1 MRRSPFSDSLLV
13 SSRELVYFQCFVDN
27 YMNFFLLMFNWK
39 KMKKNLQP
47 TTPRVNLDDLLA
59 VATRADGVL
68 TGVRSSM
75 LAPTAAKSPPLFSA
89 TQVGE
94 ICGLD
99 AAGMQYR
106 VRKGELPAASELEP
120 GKKRK
125 MFTLSDARSWAR
137 HFRKKTLRPEATG
150 GIVIAAANF
159 KGGVSKT
166 TTAVTLAQGLS
177 LRGHKVL
184 VIDMDPQGST
194 SNLFGFLNADIDDD
208 LTLLPLCYGTEV
220 SVDYAVQ
227 RTYWDGIDIIP
238 ASLSLYSAEFAL
250 PSRQKDSAD
259 FEFWNV
265 LKYGIDTAREVYDV
279 IIIDTPP
286 ALSYLT
292 INALLAADGL
302 IMPIPPSTLDFTS
315 STQFWNL
322 FNQLA
327 NSLIKMQ
334 GKTKEFDFV
343 SVLLARVDSNDTS
356 STVVR
361 EWISAAYGEIV
372 LPVEIPKTSV
382 TSAAS
387 AEFGTVYDAN
397 VSEINARTYRRAFD
411 AYERFVD
418 LIEGQLQV
426 AWTRQLNELAQG
438 NDTVNVG
445 GQ

>member
-1 MRRSPFSDSLLV
+1 
-13 SSRELVYFQCFVDN
+13 
-27 YMNFFLLMFNWK
+27 
-39 KMKKNLQP
+39 
-47 TTPRVNLDDLLA
+47 
-59 VATRADGVL
+59 
-68 TGVRSSM
+68 
-75 LAPTAAKSPPLFSA
+75 
-89 TQVGE
+89 
-94 ICGLD
+94 
-99 AAGMQYR
+99 
-106 VRKGELPAASELEP
+106 
-120 GKKRK
+120 
-125 MFTLSDARSWAR
+125 
-137 HFRKKTLRPEATG
+137 
-150 GIVIAAANF
+150 VIAAANF

>member
-1 MRRSPFSDSLLV
+1 MSILAF
-13 SSRELVYFQCFVDN
+13 
-27 YMNFFLLMFNWK
+27 
-39 KMKKNLQP
+39 MKKPSQP
-47 TTPRVNLDDLLA
+47 ITPKVNLDDLLNIA
-59 VATRADGVL
+59 KRADGVL
-68 TGVRSSM
+68 TGVRASM
-75 LAPTAAKSPPLFSA
+75 LAPEATKSPPLFSTA
-89 TQVGE
+89 QVGE
-94 ICGLD
+94 VCGLD

-106 VRKGELPAASELEP
+106 IRKGELPAASELEP

-125 MFTLSDARSWAR
+125 MFTLADTRVWAR
-137 HFRKKTLRPEATG
+137 NFRKKNLRPDDAVG
-150 GIVIAAANF
+150 VVVAAANF

-194 SNLFGFLNADIDDD
+194 SNLFGFLNADIEDEH
-208 LTLLPLCYGTEV
+208 TLLPLCYGTEV
-220 SVDYAVQ
+220 SVDYAIQ
-227 RTYWDGIDIIP
+227 KTYWDGIDVIP
-238 ASLSLYSAEFAL
+238 SSLSLYSAEFAL
-250 PSRQKDSAD
+250 PARQKDSAD

-265 LKYGIDTAREVYDV
+265 LKYGVDTARQTYDV

-327 NSLIKMQ
+327 NSLVKMQ
-334 GKTKEFDFV
+334 GKTKDFDFV
-343 SVLLARVDSNDTS
+343 NVLLARVDANDTS

-361 EWISAAYGEIV
+361 EWISAAYGDIV

-382 TSAAS
+382 TAAAS

-397 VSEINARTYRRAFD
+397 VSEINPRTYRRAFD
-411 AYERFVD
+411 AYERFVE
-418 LIEGQLQV
+418 IVEGQLQV
-426 AWTRQLNELAQG
+426 AWARQLNELENSGAK
-438 NDTVNVG
+438 
-445 GQ
+445 